1 MQLRGMDHSADG
13 SEGMRSTPDNV
24 EYAGRGR
31 PSFARAWVQLL
42 RLLLVMISAA
52 CTAVSAVAG
61 DEQDCFQ
68 GREPELR
75 IRGCSQLIQRAPA
88 DATAYHNRAVAYGL
102 AGDLDKAI
110 ADYTKVIELAP
121 SNASAYENR
130 GRAYASRGDY
140 TRAVEDETKAHEL
153 MAKAMAQP
161 TGSTSRAPK
170 TPKSPPPPK
179 AKTAAPPNNKV
190 AKEPADTSWWS
201 WLNPSPNSP
210 TSPAAKKAK
219 P

>member
-121 SNASAYENR
+121 SNARSPRN
-130 GRAYASRGDY
+130 
-140 TRAVEDETKAHEL
+140 
-153 MAKAMAQP
+153 QP
-161 TGSTSRAPK
+161 TPAGGPGST
-170 TPKSPPPPK
+170 PPPTVPPRPPPRK
-179 AKTAAPPNNKV
+179 PSPDRGGLLALTACPRCAPV
-190 AKEPADTSWWS
+190 HGAPAD
-201 WLNPSPNSP
+201 
-210 TSPAAKKAK
+210 
-219 P
+219 